1 MCNAAKTG
9 CAGLRERLILQA
21 KPRFAAMMGNV
32 VQLTNAISLNI
43 DTVAFAAAALLFI
56 VLVLI
61 GLPVGAV
68 SG

>member
-1 MCNAAKTG
+1 
-9 CAGLRERLILQA
+9 
-21 KPRFAAMMGNV
+21 MGIV
-32 VQLTNAISLNI
+32 VQLANAISLNT